1 MTRAR
6 EKTMGEETRQRHA
19 TDADCR
25 LDDEDCCVGCGVYHG
40 DPCPECGGR
49 GFHLADCSEIEEV
62 SR

>member
-1 MTRAR
+1 
-6 EKTMGEETRQRHA
+6 MGEETRQRHA